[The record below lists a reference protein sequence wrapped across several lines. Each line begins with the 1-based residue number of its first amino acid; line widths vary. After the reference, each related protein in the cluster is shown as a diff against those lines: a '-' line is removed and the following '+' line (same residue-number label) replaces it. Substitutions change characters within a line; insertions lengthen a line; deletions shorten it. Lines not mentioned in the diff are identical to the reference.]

1 MQKNSNSRSAPPPSK
16 SSSLLAGILLGMV
29 VGLLI
34 AGGLAW
40 YILKTP
46 SSFVNKVP
54 HESVKLAPDV
64 VIPAPVVKAA
74 PEQVSAVTAASGVAA
89 ASAVDDGKPRFE
101 FYKVLTDK
109 QDATAP
115 AAAGAKPADKA
126 SGKEVYFLQ
135 AGAFNNPADADKL
148 KAKLAMLGIEAN
160 VQTATLP
167 DKVVWHRVRLGP
179 YKSADEMNK
188 AAALLKQNG
197 VNTTPTH
204 PQ

>member
-46 SSFVNKVP
+46 SSFVDKVP

-64 VIPAPVVKAA
+64 VKPAPVVKAA

-126 SGKEVYFLQ
+126 SGKEIYFLQ

-188 AAALLKQNG
+188 AAATLKQNG